1 MHKLFKIFIRILTWF
16 TLVLFIVLLVVAIV
30 SQTAWFRGQLK
41 QQAIKAANQNLNA
54 TLHIGKIQGNLVTFL
69 SLSDVMLTQEQ
80 DTLAIIPQ
88 LDIRFRPLEL
98 LDNIIAFNVIRIDS
112 AQFTLV
118 QRPDSTW
125 NVSTIVPEQEQPQP
139 EPQKQKSGPEWQLYF
154 NRVALNEW
162 TMVFDSALDPFWL
175 PNKIDKLNAILS
187 VAIEKE
193 INIDLESL
201 SLQTLHPNLEI
212 DRLGFNMQIHQ
223 DTLDLNQLVL
233 QLAKSRIMGNVLVPL
248 KNPQT
253 LSFAL
258 HSPRVDFSEIQPIL
272 PSLPPRVLDSVSVKM
287 QYQEPAHQT
296 DIFIRSDDQLIT
308 SQGKLISFTQ
318 FEGQVNFQNL
328 DLEPWVGDTLWQT
341 DLNGRLK
348 ADVRFTDITSPGS
361 LQINLSESS
370 WQDEQLQRF
379 SLDLSTNGQKATLD
393 FYFDSEFGSANLTG
407 RIDYSTQVKTFE
419 SRGRLLGLNIQN
431 LTQNEQLDSD
441 VSLTVQADGSFTDLA
456 SLETNLYV
464 TSEEM
469 ELADFSIDTL
479 AIAGTWRNR
488 ELFLRTA
495 KIRTPFAGL
504 DLQGQISQNLQHDIE
519 LVLTITDTLYFPQWI
534 DLETLVLPMQL
545 SGNLQGD
552 SISTNADV
560 NARIQRAVYN
570 DMTADSLYI
579 SFKGAID
586 TTGVR
591 GNSHIWGNR
600 IDLGSIDVDSLSLDS
615 QLDSTIENRLSATI
629 NSKEKLYSHFI
640 VKQGPPVSIRIDS
653 LYNEWRKTTWHTMG
667 REATILIDPPEYKI
681 QNLYLA
687 SKEGKIELESTLNL
701 QGAVEADLSI
711 TDVNLDPY
719 SFLLEQYSPLKG
731 SFNSEFQLRGHADKP
746 IFTGQTRID
755 SLEMGKT
762 RMGHWKL
769 NTEYREDLL
778 RSSLTWDR
786 GEQQLEFRARIP
798 ITLNFTQP
806 DTTLLQPGGTVQ
818 IQTEEFNLSVLQ
830 FFAPQITSLQGY
842 MQADLQIKDP
852 LQSPKPS
859 GSLKIDEAS
868 LRIPS
873 MGIAY
878 DNITLA
884 GQSEPNRFTLQNLH
898 LETGSG
904 ALNANGYIDYQS
916 NLPSPNISLN
926 IETDNFLVMQ
936 SPRLQA
942 RIHGQVSVD
951 GTLNQPRYDGQ
962 LTVLR
967 SRVDIS
973 KFATDAPQS
982 PGDKPLLV
990 QLQPQKETQKPV
1002 QETTPAFTNT
1012 IENLQGKIQ
1021 VRIPRN
1027 TWIKSPDMS
1036 IEIRG
1041 NLEILKNNAYFE
1053 IFGSIE
1059 TIRGFY
1065 EIYGKRFRINEGTI
1079 QFQGGEKFNP
1089 LLDFTA
1095 IYTFRSPEGIKKEL
1109 TIQISGTLQEPDIS
1123 FLLEDQPIEERDAI
1137 SYLILGRA
1145 YDQLTLSQRSEME
1158 TSQGPLGGGM
1168 LTNIIAGG
1176 FAGTLTSALQ
1186 QQLNLDIIE
1195 FKGDQNWR
1203 QASVVIGKYITND
1216 LFLSYERTLAFSRST
1231 EVAPEKVS
1239 MEYEVTPW
1247 LFLQATKGDEKST
1260 GFDIIW
1266 KYRGYNND

>member
-1 MHKLFKIFIRILTWF
+1 MQYQDPAHQTELLIR
-16 TLVLFIVLLVVAIV
+16 
-30 SQTAWFRGQLK
+30 SDDQR
-41 QQAIKAANQNLNA
+41 
-54 TLHIGKIQGNLVTFL
+54 L
-69 SLSDVMLTQEQ
+69 SLQGELTSF
-80 DTLAIIPQ
+80 T
-88 LDIRFRPLEL
+88 
-98 LDNIIAFNVIRIDS
+98 
-112 AQFTLV
+112 QFDGEV
-118 QRPDSTW
+118 NFQ
-125 NVSTIVPEQEQPQP
+125 
-139 EPQKQKSGPEWQLYF
+139 
-154 NRVALNEW
+154 
-162 TMVFDSALDPFWL
+162 
-175 PNKIDKLNAILS
+175 
-187 VAIEKE
+187 
-193 INIDLESL
+193 NIDLESW
-201 SLQTLHPNLEI
+201 
-212 DRLGFNMQIHQ
+212 M
-223 DTLDLNQLVL
+223 
-233 QLAKSRIMGNVLVPL
+233 
-248 KNPQT
+248 
-253 LSFAL
+253 
-258 HSPRVDFSEIQPIL
+258 
-272 PSLPPRVLDSVSVKM
+272 
-287 QYQEPAHQT
+287 
-296 DIFIRSDDQLIT
+296 
-308 SQGKLISFTQ
+308 
-318 FEGQVNFQNL
+318 
-328 DLEPWVGDTLWQT
+328 GDTLWQT
-341 DLNGRLK
+341 DLNGSLN
-348 ADVRFTDITSPGS
+348 ADIRFTDMTSPGS
-361 LQINLSESS
+361 LQVNLSESS

-379 SLDLSTNGQKATLD
+379 NLNLSSSGQRATLKL
-393 FYFDSEFGSANLTG
+393 YLDSEFGAVDLTG
-407 RIDYSTQVKTFE
+407 RIDYTRQVRTFGL
-419 SRGRLLGLNIQN
+419 RGRVMSLNIQN

-456 SLETNLYV
+456 SLETNLYI
-464 TSEEM
+464 TSEDM

-479 AIAGTWRNR
+479 AIAGIWRNR
-488 ELFLRTA
+488 ELLLRTA
-495 KIRTPFAGL
+495 KLRTPFAGL
-504 DLQGQISQNLQHDIE
+504 DIQGQISQNLQHDIE
-519 LVLTITDTLYFPQWI
+519 LALMISDTLYFPQWI
-534 DLETLVLPMQL
+534 ALEPLILPMQV
-545 SGNLQGD
+545 SGNLKGD
-552 SISTNADV
+552 SISTHADV
-560 NARIQRAVYN
+560 TARIHQAVYN
-570 DMTADSLYI
+570 DMKADSLYI
-579 SFKGAID
+579 SFTGTID
-586 TTGVR
+586 TSGVK
-591 GNSHIWGNR
+591 GKSHIWGNR
-600 IDLGSIDVDSLSLDS
+600 IDVGSIGVDSLSLDS

-629 NSKEKLYSHFI
+629 NSKEKLYTHFT
-640 VKQGPPVSIRIDS
+640 VNQDPPVSIRIDS

-667 REATILIDPPEYKI
+667 RKATILINPPEYKI

-687 SKEGKIELESTLNL
+687 SNKGRIELESNLNF
-701 QGAVEADLSI
+701 QGAIEADLII
-711 TDVNLDPY
+711 TDVNLSPY

-731 SFNSEFQLRGHADKP
+731 SLQSEFQLRGSAESP

-755 SLEMGKT
+755 SLGMGGT
-762 RMGHWKL
+762 QMGDWKL
-769 NTEYREDLL
+769 NNEYKEDLL
-778 RSSLTWDR
+778 RSSLTWNR
-786 GEQQLEFRARIP
+786 GEEQLDFRARIP
-798 ITLNFTQP
+798 LSLSFTQP
-806 DTTLLQPGGTVQ
+806 DTTLLQPGGIIN

-830 FFAPQITSLQGY
+830 FLVPQVTRLQGY

-859 GSLKIDEAS
+859 GSLKIEDAS

-878 DNITLA
+878 DNILLE
-884 GQSEPNRFTLQNLH
+884 GQSEPNRFDLKSLH

-904 ALNANGYIDYQS
+904 DLNANGYIDYQS
-916 NLPSPNISLN
+916 TLPSPNISLT
-926 IETDNFLVMQ
+926 IEAENFLIMQ
-936 SPRLQA
+936 SPRLLA

-951 GTLNQPRYDGQ
+951 GSLNQPRYDGQ

-973 KFATDAPQS
+973 KFATDSPQS

-990 QLQPQKETQKPV
+990 QLQPQKEIQKPV

-1041 NLEILKNNAYFE
+1041 SLDVLKNSAYFE
-1053 IFGSIE
+1053 IFGTIE

-1095 IYTFRSPEGIKKEL
+1095 LYSFRSPEGIKKEL
-1109 TIQISGTLQEPDIS
+1109 TIQISGSLQEPDIS
-1123 FLLEDQPIEERDAI
+1123 FMLEGQPIEERDAI
-1137 SYLILGRA
+1137 SYLILGRP

-1158 TSQGPLGGGM
+1158 TSGGPLGSGM

-1203 QASVVIGKYITND
+1203 QASVVIGKYITDD

-1266 KYRGYNND
+1266 KYRGYNNE